1 MQTKAEPAGEKSPPI
16 VPRPRGWLAP
26 LFFLAGVGLVPW
38 TLYLFATLPSRHLQA
53 GYYDVAWGGFDL
65 VLASLFVATGAGLL
79 GRRLWVHGTA
89 TATATMLLCD
99 AWFDVLSSGPGNER
113 LFAIVL
119 AVTAE
124 VPTAVVCL
132 MIARHVEEAAERAQ
146 RYALV
151 ARRLRTRGRA
161 VPDAAEAG

>member
-1 MQTKAEPAGEKSPPI
+1 MRIEPKP
-16 VPRPRGWLAP
+16 VGWLAP
-26 LFFLAGVGLVPW
+26 LFFLAGFGLVPW

-65 VLASLFVATGAGLL
+65 ALAALFVATGVGLL
-79 GRRLWVHGTA
+79 GRRLWVQSTA

-99 AWFDVLSSGPGNER
+99 AWFDVLSSRPGNER

-124 VPTAVVCL
+124 LPTAAVCL

-146 RYALV
+146 RYVLI
-151 ARRLRTRGRA
+151 ARRLRRRA
-161 VPDAAEAG
+161 PAEAPAEAG